1 MEIAVLRAG
10 AFSTVQDAGRRGYRA
25 SGVPLGGAADPF
37 ALRVAN
43 FLVGNPEDAAGLEIV
58 LDGPD
63 LYFPEACTVA
73 VGGAEFAGV
82 PAWRPWTVPGGTRVL
97 FGQCLRGYYA
107 YLAVRG
113 GIAAEPVLG
122 SRSTYVRGGWG
133 GWDGRAIREGDRLPV
148 GLPAD
153 GARADP
159 APSLFVAP
167 SILPRLFGIARRPR
181 DRRRAGGGTRPAHGR
196 PLQGLAE
203 IRPDGPAPAGS
214 ADPPAPAAANCARR
228 AVGPGSVQVPPDGQP
243 IVLLAEAQTL
253 GGYPLAA
260 HVISVDLPLVAQLR
274 PGQTLRFQEIEL
286 AEAQHLLVAPGAR
299 PGAPA
304 LGAAQPLGRRPMSG
318 PGLPSTSTR
327 IWARAR
333 PAERGA
339 DRPRHLRQHRL
350 RRPRGRRR
358 IDAGR
363 RGGGAGGRRGGRRPS
378 GLRRPGRLWA
388 PGAAAVSGRRPR
400 P

>member
-167 SILPRLFGIARRPR
+167 SILPAYSESPVVRAIAGAQAAELDPLTAALFRVLPKSDRMGLRLQGPPIL
-181 DRRRAGGGTRPAHGR
+181 RRRGGELR
-196 PLQGLAE
+196 
-203 IRPDGPAPAGS
+203 S
-214 ADPPAPAAANCARR
+214 S

-286 AEAQHLLVAPGAR
+286 AEAQHLLVR
-299 PGAPA
+299 RERDLA
-304 LGAAQPLGRRPMSG
+304 L
-318 PGLPSTSTR
+318 
-327 IWARAR
+327 
-333 PAERGA
+333 
-339 DRPRHLRQHRL
+339 LR
-350 RRPRGRRR
+350 
-358 IDAGR
+358 
-363 RGGGAGGRRGGRRPS
+363 S
-378 GLRRPGRLWA
+378 GLRSHWGGGR
-388 PGAAAVSGRRPR
+388 
-400 P
+400 